1 MVRQRRFPRFL
12 RISLVFGVVWLV
24 VSMLSTPLEAAMSGA
39 LAQTIE
45 GAKKEGTLR
54 GQWSQNSYGGSE
66 GFAEA
71 VAGMNKKYGLNLKG
85 QFTPGPDMQAL
96 LLRIAQEAAAGQPA
110 STDLYLGNAQGM
122 FDALKNQVLKP
133 VDWAGILERRLPT
146 ETGFNPIAPDS
157 AYVAFATAVVGIQ
170 YNTNFVKGADVP
182 KRLEDVLNPKWK
194 GKIASTPY
202 AAGLREFA
210 MPDLLGREY
219 IVDFTKKL
227 SKQIGGL
234 TRCGEAERLTS
245 GEFLMLVLTCGGNDS
260 TVLQR
265 KGAPIA
271 HTVVQEGTI
280 LHMRYAG
287 VPKNSRSPNAA
298 ALFAAYLLTPEGQAL
313 LWKHDGLDLHLFPES
328 HMKKDVD
335 TVRAAGGKVVVNTPQ
350 WLGSL
355 KGYSEMQKELEKI
368 LREGGR

>member
-1 MVRQRRFPRFL
+1 MSAQPQSAKPMLVSATISALIFL
-12 RISLVFGVVWLV
+12 SFVPPAR
-24 VSMLSTPLEAAMSGA
+24 AAA
-39 LAQTIE
+39 PAQLAQTIE
-45 GAKKEGTLR
+45 GAKKEGTIR

-66 GFAEA
+66 GFAEI
-71 VAGMNKKYGLNLKG
+71 VAGMNKKYGLSLKG

-96 LLRIAQEAAAGQPA
+96 MVRIVQEAAAGQPA
-110 STDLYLGNAQGM
+110 STDVYLGNAQAM
-122 FDALKNQVLKP
+122 LEAQKSQVLKP
-133 VDWAGILERRLPT
+133 VEWAAILDRRPPG
-146 ETGFNPIAPDS
+146 ETGFDAIAADPS
-157 AYVAFATAVVGIQ
+157 SVAFATAVVGIQ

-182 KRLEDVLNPKWK
+182 KKLEDVLNPKWK

-202 AAGLREFA
+202 AAGMRELA
-210 MPDLLGREY
+210 MPGLLGREY
-219 IVDFTKKL
+219 IVEFTKKL

-245 GEFLMLVLTCGGNDS
+245 GEFVMLVLTCGGNDS

-265 KGAPIA
+265 KGAPLA

-298 ALFAAYLLTPEGQAL
+298 ALFASYLLTPEGQAQ
-313 LWKHDGLDLHLFPES
+313 LWKHDGLDLHLFPDS

-335 TVRAAGGKVVVNTPQ
+335 AVRAAGGKVAVNTPQ

-355 KGYSEMQKELEKI
+355 KGYQEMQKELEKI
-368 LREGGR
+368 LREGGK